1 MVVDLMLWIL
11 IVISFTF
18 LLMRLIVAGYN
29 YFNAPVLVSNTFKDS
44 DLLSIL
50 IPARNEEGNIGALL
64 DSILQQQQVK
74 YEVIVLDDHS
84 TDRTGAIVKDYAS
97 RHPEIKLLQG
107 QLLPEGWTGKNFAC
121 YQLAQEATGKYL
133 LFIDA
138 DVILEDSLVSTAVGH
153 LKNKSLTLLSLFC
166 QQQTTTFGEKITVP
180 LMNYLLL
187 TLLPLKL
194 IESHADPIFSAAC
207 GQFMLFDG
215 ANYRTNQWHL
225 QVRGQV
231 TEDLAIM
238 KKVKENG
245 NNGEGML
252 SGKLMTCRMYGGFY
266 EAVNGFSKNFIA
278 PFNDSIPLF
287 IAFLTVVIAGPIAII
302 STGNLLLIT
311 ALISL
316 VTVTRF
322 FTGRLSGEPVIQII
336 LHPFQMLSFL
346 CIGIVSIYH
355 RYAGTGYWKGRK
367 VVKTVFRHNI

>member
-1 MVVDLMLWIL
+1 MLWIL

-50 IPARNEEGNIGALL
+50 IPARNEEGNIGALM

-225 QVRGQV
+225 
-231 TEDLAIM
+231 
-238 KKVKENG
+238 
-245 NNGEGML
+245 
-252 SGKLMTCRMYGGFY
+252 
-266 EAVNGFSKNFIA
+266 
-278 PFNDSIPLF
+278 
-287 IAFLTVVIAGPIAII
+287 
-302 STGNLLLIT
+302 
-311 ALISL
+311 
-316 VTVTRF
+316 
-322 FTGRLSGEPVIQII
+322 
-336 LHPFQMLSFL
+336 
-346 CIGIVSIYH
+346 
-355 RYAGTGYWKGRK
+355 
-367 VVKTVFRHNI
+367 